1 MSAREL
7 SNAECDA
14 LRHKVWADHDNF
26 ASKHWERGM
35 IRAGYAAGRAAGMTK
50 AAELA
55 EAAATAYDDDQSA
68 RFVLGEYAAIIRALA
83 EGKS

>member
-1 MSAREL
+1 MSDAGCRALIARTP
-7 SNAECDA
+7 AA
-14 LRHKVWADHDNF
+14 LEDRWLEEF
-26 ASKHWERGM
+26 
-35 IRAGYAAGRAAGMTK
+35 IREVYAAGRAAGMTK

-68 RFVLGEYAAIIRALA
+68 RFVLGEHAAIIRALA